1 MIAAI
6 LFGLLFLIVISAVV
20 VFIFEV
26 LLPALKAQNVT
37 LERTMFSESEIRIKP
52 VFVEKYAKANGK
64 KACVMCSSSKK
75 VSARRFVYSAEKSC
89 KMFDGVVDSEH
100 DCRFGCIGFGDC
112 MKSCTRG
119 AITIINGTAVV
130 NSLCNGC
137 GKCIDRCPRKI
148 IKLVPS
154 TQEKAVLCSAAYDL
168 STQCSS
174 YLAEE
179 NIAGRDNPVFFLWK
193 KCYKLIR
200 K

>member
-6 LFGLLFLIVISAVV
+6 LFGLLFLIVVSAVV

-52 VFVEKYAKANGK
+52 IYVEKYAKANGK
-64 KACVMCSSSKK
+64 KACVMCSSAKK

-119 AITIINGTAVV
+119 AITIVNGTAVV

-137 GKCIDRCPRKI
+137 GKCIELEALTADALKKRI
-148 IKLVPS
+148 DEALDSNEEIFA
-154 TQEKAVLCSAAYDL
+154 EKMNQVLEAEHINIETAGAL
-168 STQCSS
+168 
-174 YLAEE
+174 LAEE
-179 NIAGRDNPVFFLWK
+179 NDEGEL
-193 KCYKLIR
+193 
-200 K
+200 